1 MQTEQLTTFQ
11 QMILLEL
18 NKAEKK
24 YPVFCN
30 DLLATGNDIRL
41 VKFALASARIR
52 SDVEEPGG
60 YSFEN
65 TIHEE
70 ILEVLEAY
78 GEGNYG
84 ACLTELAQC
93 GAVILRAMEFVK
105 HKLKETNNG

>member
-1 MQTEQLTTFQ
+1 MQNELLTTFT
-11 QMILLEL
+11 QMMLLEL
-18 NKAEKK
+18 NKAEQK

-30 DLLATGNDIRL
+30 DLPATGNDIQL
-41 VKFALASARIR
+41 VKFALASARVR
-52 SDVEEPGG
+52 SDAEKPGG

-65 TIHEE
+65 TIREE

-84 ACLTELAQC
+84 ACLNELAQC